1 MIFVKGYGQM
11 CNNIL
16 QYAHAY
22 VWGKENNVKV
32 VSMRFAYKYRYF
44 EVCNYKYHR
53 WPVYLFAKMLIK
65 LQLIKCFFL
74 DEPTDVTPDVLAEL
88 KRHRMVAI
96 DGWQFRFPE
105 LFMKYRT
112 EIKEIFGF
120 K

>member
-53 WPVYLFAKMLIK
+53 W
-65 LQLIKCFFL
+65 
-74 DEPTDVTPDVLAEL
+74 
-88 KRHRMVAI
+88 
-96 DGWQFRFPE
+96 
-105 LFMKYRT
+105 
-112 EIKEIFGF
+112 
-120 K
+120 